1 MKTYLKLPKHTR
13 LKDPKAIKAA
23 RRDRCEL
30 CGDTWELQ
38 VHHIK
43 HRASGGHDEPRNL
56 ICLCAECHTKVHV
69 GEISKRR
76 IKAIVQ
82 KREGLQ

>member
-1 MKTYLKLPKHTR
+1 MKTYLKFPKHTR

-30 CGDTWELQ
+30 CGNTWMLQ

-43 HRASGGHDEPRNL
+43 HKASGGDDEPRNL
-56 ICLCAECHTKVHV
+56 ICLCAECHTKVHC
-69 GEISKRR
+69 GEISRHR
-76 IKAIVQ
+76 IRSIVK
-82 KREGLQ
+82 KREGLH